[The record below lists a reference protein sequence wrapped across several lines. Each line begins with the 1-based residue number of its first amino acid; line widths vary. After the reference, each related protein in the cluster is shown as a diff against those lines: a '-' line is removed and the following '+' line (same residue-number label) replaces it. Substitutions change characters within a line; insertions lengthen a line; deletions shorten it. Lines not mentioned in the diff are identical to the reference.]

1 MKQFSCGAVVAGCTA
16 VFEARS
22 DEQILAQVA
31 DHARRD
37 HGMDQVPDE
46 VAEQVR
52 ANIVVV
58 D

>member
-16 VFEARS
+16 TFEAES

-37 HGMDQVPDE
+37 HGMAEVPDQL
-46 VAEQVR
+46 AEQVR
-52 ANIVVV
+52 ANTIVVG
-58 D
+58 